1 MKTLLNIP
9 EEISQTARISQAHK
23 VAIMADI
30 SLEQA
35 TEKACQVESLLRMFE
50 SYPDT
55 LSETELSSVITL
67 IRRLSGEV
75 HAWLIE
81 EQSDRGKDK

>member
-1 MKTLLNIP
+1 
-9 EEISQTARISQAHK
+9 
-23 VAIMADI
+23 MADI

-67 IRRLSGEV
+67 IRRLSGKV
-75 HAWLIE
+75 HTWLIE
-81 EQSDRGKDK
+81 EQADRGKDK

>member
-1 MKTLLNIP
+1 
-9 EEISQTARISQAHK
+9 
-23 VAIMADI
+23 MADI

-35 TEKACQVESLLRMFE
+35 TEKACQVESLLRMLE

-75 HAWLIE
+75 HTWLIE
-81 EQSDRGKDK
+81 EQAGRGKDK

>member
-1 MKTLLNIP
+1 
-9 EEISQTARISQAHK
+9 
-23 VAIMADI
+23 MADI

-35 TEKACQVESLLRMFE
+35 TEKACQVESLLRMLE

-75 HAWLIE
+75 HTWLIE
-81 EQSDRGKDK
+81 EQTGRGKDK

>member
-1 MKTLLNIP
+1 
-9 EEISQTARISQAHK
+9 
-23 VAIMADI
+23 MADI

-35 TEKACQVESLLRMFE
+35 TEKACQVESLLRMLE

-75 HAWLIE
+75 HTWLIE
-81 EQSDRGKDK
+81 EQAGGRINDYIFNLSQKQS

>member
-1 MKTLLNIP
+1 MT
-9 EEISQTARISQAHK
+9 
-23 VAIMADI
+23 DI

-35 TEKACQVESLLRMFE
+35 TEKACQVESLLRMIE

-55 LSETELSSVITL
+55 LSETELSAVITL

-75 HAWLIE
+75 QAWFIE
-81 EQSDRGKDK
+81 KQADRRKDK

>member
-1 MKTLLNIP
+1 
-9 EEISQTARISQAHK
+9 
-23 VAIMADI
+23 MADI

-67 IRRLSGEV
+67 ILKYIHGLSKSRQTGGRINDYIFN
-75 HAWLIE
+75 LS
-81 EQSDRGKDK
+81 QKQGKTG

>member
-1 MKTLLNIP
+1 MT
-9 EEISQTARISQAHK
+9 
-23 VAIMADI
+23 DI

-35 TEKACQVESLLRMFE
+35 TEKACQVESLLRMIE

-55 LSETELSSVITL
+55 LSEAELSAVITL

-75 HAWLIE
+75 HAWFIE
-81 EQSDRGKDK
+81 KQVDRGKDK

>member
-1 MKTLLNIP
+1 MT
-9 EEISQTARISQAHK
+9 
-23 VAIMADI
+23 DI

-35 TEKACQVESLLRMFE
+35 TEKACQVESLLRLIE

-55 LSETELSSVITL
+55 LSETELSAVITL

-75 HAWLIE
+75 QAWFIE
-81 EQSDRGKDK
+81 KQADRRKDK

>member
-1 MKTLLNIP
+1 
-9 EEISQTARISQAHK
+9 
-23 VAIMADI
+23 MADI

-35 TEKACQVESLLRMFE
+35 TEKACQVENLLRMLE

-81 EQSDRGKDK
+81 EQADRRKDK